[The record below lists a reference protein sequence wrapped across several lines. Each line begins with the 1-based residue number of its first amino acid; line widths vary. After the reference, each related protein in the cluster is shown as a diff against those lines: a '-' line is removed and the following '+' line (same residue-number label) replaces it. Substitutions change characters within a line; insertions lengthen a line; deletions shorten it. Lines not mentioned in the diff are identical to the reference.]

1 MFKQIEMTE
10 IAVHTQRSKTDQSFS
25 STADSTDEVLA
36 TQSSKAGNIKVVCRF
51 RPINER
57 ERTMNLGLCVEFP
70 PDPKQVFIHSTS
82 EPGNGPL
89 KFAFDYVFPPG
100 SEQALVYEAA
110 AKPVV
115 ESVLEGFNGTVFA
128 YGQTGSGKTF
138 TMSGLVD
145 DDRLKGIIPRMIDT
159 VFSTI
164 STSSE
169 HIEFTVKIGYCEI
182 YLEKIKDLLNPA
194 KNNLKVHEDKV
205 RGVFIADLTEEYVS
219 DDLEVHQLMKVGQ
232 ANREVAFTLMNE
244 GSSRSHSLFIMTIMQ
259 SNTTDFSAKSGKLYL
274 VDLAGSEKVGKTGA
288 EGKRLD
294 EAKNINKSLS
304 TLGQVINALTDGKS
318 SHVPYRDSKL
328 TRVLQDSLGG
338 NSKTS
343 LIITASPSAFN
354 EPETISTLRFG
365 IRAKAIK
372 NKPTINKEYTV
383 AELKL
388 LLSKAE
394 AEIGKKVNRIQI
406 LESVL
411 MDSGLKVPEDSS
423 SDSLDTLETAASIKS
438 PSMSADMEETQREA
452 EELRTQVSDQTEA
465 IITLSAK
472 LEESEGRVKELLSQ
486 RGKMQ
491 QELNRMLEL
500 IRQLEED
507 QYDSEEKYSQLQRK
521 CSQKDNKL
529 DRLAT
534 RSEEMERT
542 IAQLMQELTLF
553 RQTRSETEQT
563 AAVCTETSEQEL
575 ACGSEVEELHRKLEK
590 WERTMAE
597 IALLSSEPAVLA
609 LLRGANVNTAEE
621 YANFK
626 LRLLDSERQVS
637 KLTEQITQLQLHLL
651 EQSNSFNSQL
661 QIAVSEALEA
671 ARTDFSARL
680 DSHLRQNAALTEG
693 NLKLSQDLDFA
704 HINYKNLVAAK
715 EEEERG
721 LRRKISNLEKS
732 LEQFILFRP
741 QHSLQKSCAA
751 DPQLL
756 EGQTGR
762 EEVQTTVSTEPT
774 EDITPRGADTTLESE
789 RTSRFLHNR
798 SSKIKK
804 TIKGGQKL
812 SLIGMFS
819 PFASFAKAAK
829 EPKKGD
835 SSFSEENKE
844 HRYEKTLFRDT

>member
-1 MFKQIEMTE
+1 MTE
-10 IAVHTQRSKTDQSFS
+10 SVVHTQRSKTDQSFS

-57 ERTMNLGLCVEFP
+57 ERTLNLGLCVEFP
-70 PDPKQVFIHSTS
+70 QDPKQVFIHSTS

-159 VFSTI
+159 VFGTI

-194 KNNLKVHEDKV
+194 KNNLKVHEDKL

-219 DDLEVHQLMKVGQ
+219 NDLEVHDLMKVGQ

-411 MDSGLKVPEDSS
+411 MDSGLKLPAEDAP

-438 PSMSADMEETQREA
+438 PSQCADMEELQREA
-452 EELRTQVSDQTEA
+452 EELRTQVSDQTETMISLIA
-465 IITLSAK
+465 R
-472 LEESEGRVKELLSQ
+472 LEEGESRVKELLSQ

-491 QELNRMLEL
+491 QELNGMLEL
-500 IRQLEED
+500 IRQLEES
-507 QYDSEEKYSQLQRK
+507 QYDSEERYSKLERK
-521 CSQKDNKL
+521 CCQRETKL
-529 DRLAT
+529 EKVTVRC
-534 RSEEMERT
+534 EEMDRT
-542 IAQLMQELTLF
+542 VAQLTQELALL
-553 RQTRSETEQT
+553 RQTRSETEGST
-563 AAVCTETSEQEL
+563 AVCTETCEQEL
-575 ACGSEVEELHRKLEK
+575 VRDSEIDELRGKLEK
-590 WERTMAE
+590 WERTLAE
-597 IALLSSEPAVLA
+597 IALMSSEPAVL
-609 LLRGANVNTAEE
+609 LLVSGADTGPTQE

-626 LRLLDSERQVS
+626 LRLIDSERQVS
-637 KLTEQITQLQLHLL
+637 KLTEQITQLQHHLL

-661 QIAVSEALEA
+661 QQAVSAALEA
-671 ARTDFSARL
+671 ARIDFSAQL
-680 DSHLRQNAALTEG
+680 DSHLQRNAALTEE
-693 NLKLSQDLDFA
+693 NVKLSQDLDFA
-704 HINYKNLVAAK
+704 QINYKNLVAAK
-715 EEEERG
+715 DEEERG

-732 LEQFILFRP
+732 LEQYIIRP
-741 QHSLQKSCAA
+741 QHKPKKSGAG
-751 DPQLL
+751 DPLL
-756 EGQTGR
+756 EAQTGR
-762 EEVQTTVSTEPT
+762 EEVQTTVSTEPA
-774 EDITPRGADTTLESE
+774 EDSSSRGAEAILESE

-819 PFASFAKAAK
+819 PFASFAKSTK
-829 EPKKGD
+829 EHKKGE
-835 SSFSEENKE
+835 SSFEENKG
-844 HRYEKTLFRDT
+844 HGYEKTLFRDT